1 MQPSRAMR
9 SLPVLLSALLGFL
22 LVACSGQ
29 SETTLAPTPRPS
41 QTAPP
46 VVRTTPAP
54 TPAATPAPTV
64 EPSTSA
70 AADGPV
76 ASRQPVAGR
85 TDIAV
90 SELKTRI
97 DNESDVVVIDVRTK
111 REYVRG
117 HLAGAK
123 LIPTNELT
131 RRLTELAPYKD
142 KEIHVIC
149 AVGGRSHKVVDY
161 LVGQQ
166 GFGAVVNVK
175 GGVKAWTRAGYPV
188 VQGE

>member
-1 MQPSRAMR
+1 MQLSRAMR
-9 SLPVLLSALLGFL
+9 SSPVLLSLLLGFL
-22 LVACSGQ
+22 LAACSSGD
-29 SETTLAPTPRPS
+29 EVALAPTPRPL

-46 VVRTTPAP
+46 ATASTPAP
-54 TPAATPAPTV
+54 TPEASVAAPEV
-64 EPSTSA
+64 EV
-70 AADGPV
+70 DGPTDRR
-76 ASRQPVAGR
+76 APVAGR
-85 TDIAV
+85 SDIAV
-90 SELKTRI
+90 TELKTRT

-111 REYVRG
+111 REYVGG

-131 RRLTELAPYKD
+131 RRLAELTPYKD

-166 GFGAVVNVK
+166 GFSSVVNVT

-188 VQGE
+188 VKGE